1 MTVLR
6 MTLAEAAAS
15 IPDGALLA
23 FGGFDLQRPPLALAA
38 ALARRGA
45 RRLRLVAI
53 PSPLP
58 LDLLVAAAAVEEAE
72 FGFLG
77 FQYEHGFVTVPNV
90 RRAIET
96 GTLRWRERDVFEI
109 VQGLRAAASG
119 VPYLP
124 SPGGEGTDYER
135 LRPARRARL
144 EPDGPSLPVA
154 EAIKPDVVLLH
165 VQQAD
170 RAGNLFSDDPYFDDL
185 LSRAGDR
192 VIATA
197 ERIVDVVPHA
207 TVPAARVSA
216 VVEAPGGARPGGCHR
231 HYRHDAGRLAA
242 WVQASNDG
250 KTDEAMRLL
259 SPDEAPAGTVRAPEA
274 IHAVPTT
281 DVAPVDRLIVG
292 LARRIADGD
301 LVVTGLAS
309 ALPLLAV
316 AVARATHARQMT
328 YVNCVGAVDPPIER
342 ALPTSVDPALLER
355 CAARLIVPDFFDLAR
370 RGRIDL
376 MFFGAAQIDA
386 EARLNLSCIGDPARP
401 RVKLPGPAGSSTIRP
416 FVRKVVVLSPRH
428 ARRTFVERVDFASS
442 VPSERNR
449 ETWVVTDLALLRLEA
464 GRLRLQARQGD
475 ASFEAIQERTGFA
488 LQPGAG
494 AAPEPTADEMRVIRR
509 LDPEGLRHSLAG

>member
-1 MTVLR
+1 MTRFV
-6 MTLAEAAAS
+6 TLDEAAAS

-23 FGGFDLQRPPLALAA
+23 FGGFDMQRPPLALAA

-58 LDLLVAAAAVEEAE
+58 LDLLVAAGAVEEMD

-77 FQYEHGFVTVPNV
+77 FQYEEGFVTVPNV

-96 GTLRWRERDVFEI
+96 GSLRSRERDVFEI
-109 VQGLRAAASG
+109 VQGLRAAAFG

-124 SPGGEGTDYER
+124 APGGEGTDYER
-135 LRPARRARL
+135 RRPLRHARL
-144 EPDGPSLPVA
+144 DPEGPAVPVVD
-154 EAIKPDVVLLH
+154 AIRPDVVLLH
-165 VQQAD
+165 VQEAD
-170 RAGNLFSDDPYFDDL
+170 RFGNLFTDDPYFDDL
-185 LSRAGDR
+185 LSRAGER
-192 VIATA
+192 VVATA
-197 ERIVDVVPHA
+197 ERIVDRLPHA
-207 TVPAARVSA
+207 TVPGARVSM
-216 VVEAPGGARPGGCHR
+216 VVEAAGGARPGGCHR
-231 HYRHDAGRLAA
+231 HYRHDPERLKA
-242 WVQASNDG
+242 W
-250 KTDEAMRLL
+250 L
-259 SPDEAPAGTVRAPEA
+259 SPEAAASRVVAAPAGA
-274 IHAVPTT
+274 I
-281 DVAPVDRLIVG
+281 APVDRLIVS

-316 AVARATHARQMT
+316 AVARATHAPRMT
-328 YVNCVGAVDPPIER
+328 YVNCVGAVDPVIDR

-386 EARLNLSCIGDPARP
+386 SVRLNLSCIGDPARP
-401 RVKLPGPAGSSTIRP
+401 KVKLPGPAGSATIRP
-416 FVRKVVVLSPRH
+416 FVRKVIVLSPRH

-449 ETWVVTDLALLRLEA
+449 ETWVVTDLATLRLEG
-464 GRLRLQARQGD
+464 GRLRLQARHGD
-475 ASFEAIQERTGFA
+475 ATFEAIQENTGFA

-494 AAPEPTADEMRVIRR
+494 TAPEPTAEEMREIQR
-509 LDPEGLRHSLAG
+509 LDPEGLRHRLAG

>member
-6 MTLAEAAAS
+6 MTLAEAVAS

-135 LRPARRARL
+135 LRPVLCARL
-144 EPDGPSLPVA
+144 EPDGPALPVA

-165 VQQAD
+165 VQEAD

-185 LSRAGDR
+185 LARAGER

-250 KTDEAMRLL
+250 RSDEAIRLL
-259 SPDEAPAGTVRAPEA
+259 SPDGARAATAEQARPAGPPVRSHAPVRAPEA
-274 IHAVPTT
+274 THAVPAT
-281 DVAPVDRLIVG
+281 DIAPVDRLIVG
-292 LARRIADGD
+292 MARRIADGD

-316 AVARATHARQMT
+316 AVARATHARQLT
-328 YVNCVGAVDPPIER
+328 YVNCVGA
-342 ALPTSVDPALLER
+342 
-355 CAARLIVPDFFDLAR
+355 
-370 RGRIDL
+370 
-376 MFFGAAQIDA
+376 
-386 EARLNLSCIGDPARP
+386 
-401 RVKLPGPAGSSTIRP
+401 
-416 FVRKVVVLSPRH
+416 
-428 ARRTFVERVDFASS
+428 
-442 VPSERNR
+442 
-449 ETWVVTDLALLRLEA
+449 
-464 GRLRLQARQGD
+464 
-475 ASFEAIQERTGFA
+475 
-488 LQPGAG
+488 
-494 AAPEPTADEMRVIRR
+494 
-509 LDPEGLRHSLAG
+509 

>member
-1 MTVLR
+1 
-6 MTLAEAAAS
+6 MTLTEAAAA

-58 LDLLVAAAAVEEAE
+58 LDLLVAAGAVEEAE

-135 LRPARRARL
+135 RYPARRARL

-185 LSRAGDR
+185 LSRAGER

-197 ERIVDVVPHA
+197 ERIVEVVPHA
-207 TVPAARVSA
+207 TVPGARVDA

-250 KTDEAMRLL
+250 RSDEAVRLL
-259 SPDEAPAGTVRAPEA
+259 SPDEVRDTAAVQAPATPAA
-274 IHAVPTT
+274 AAADI
-281 DVAPVDRLIVG
+281 APVDRLIVG

-316 AVARATHARQMT
+316 AVARATHARNLT
-328 YVNCVGAVDPPIER
+328 YINCVGAVDPPLER
-342 ALPTSVDPALLER
+342 ALPTSVDPALLDR

-370 RGRIDL
+370 RGRIDV

-416 FVRKVVVLSPRH
+416 LVRKVVVLAKHH

-442 VPSERNR
+442 APGERNR
-449 ETWVVTDLALLRLEA
+449 ETWVVTDLALLRLEG

-475 ASFEAIQERTGFA
+475 TPFEAIQERTGFA

-494 AAPEPTADEMRVIRR
+494 AAPEPTADEMRVIRK